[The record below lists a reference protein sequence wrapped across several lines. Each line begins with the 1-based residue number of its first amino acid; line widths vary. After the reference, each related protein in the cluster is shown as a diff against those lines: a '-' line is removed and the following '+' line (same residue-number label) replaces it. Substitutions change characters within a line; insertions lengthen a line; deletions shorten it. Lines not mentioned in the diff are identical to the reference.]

1 MLRAKTLFLIWACVL
16 LWGARTTLGESAP
29 QEKGR
34 PLEAARLLALVA
46 GNALPENIAALIES
60 RGLAFQPTEEYQKL
74 LKQAGANAGVT
85 KALQKARVNAGGD
98 AKGETQVWS
107 HLSLAGKLIREKKYG
122 VGETELNAALQ
133 AGADKLEA
141 GFVMGEALRQQ
152 EEWEKAAAVYM
163 EIVNE
168 DKDFPEAQTK
178 LSFLLYREGDAEQS
192 LRAAK
197 AALAATPNNAE
208 AHKNAG
214 LALETMRKY
223 DAAEKEYQEALRLK
237 PDYENVHADLGIL
250 LYDKNDYDGA
260 IAEYKKALAL
270 NPNEA
275 SVRLNLALAYDQKN
289 EADNAIREL
298 REAKKL
304 APKNFAVRQNLG
316 SILIHQDRNADAV
329 AELRELEAIAPE
341 SAVCHLCLAMALY
354 KTDDLEAAKKE
365 AQIAIRLDP
374 GNAPSYLALGQIY
387 EVQGKNELALKE
399 YRQSERMDPDS
410 VETRI
415 CAARVLVAMKQVAQ
429 ALEELKAAKDLE
441 PGNAHV
447 HEQYGKALE
456 ASGKLDGAKSEYQEA
471 LLLDKENAYALL
483 DLAQL
488 QEKQGDWPDAME
500 NYRAAVKIV
509 QAAMIASRGPKIS
522 VDAPGAYQAA
532 QMRLKQHLSE
542 LRATGKGEEAA
553 KLESRMDSIE
563 ASKGVSGK
571 LDAAMEAGGED
582 YKKKRFAEAER
593 NYQQAVKLGEQLQ
606 PHEGRL
612 VLALGYLGSLYALRK
627 DYPDAQAAYERSLKT
642 AEEVYGPGTPQVGQ
656 VLEALA
662 RLNLEQGDKGRAET
676 YAQQNL
682 AMAGKNAGTN
692 SFSYSLALMTLGY
705 VYFSQKQYA
714 KAEPYMAKAVE
725 IHQQLSGPQAMIIVS
740 SKQILCTIYDGM
752 GQAAKAATC
761 ASELTPVM
769 EQAYGENSQALAP
782 LLTLRAKALREL
794 GRVTEAD
801 QVDQRKN
808 ALKQATLSAN

>member
-1 MLRAKTLFLIWACVL
+1 M
-16 LWGARTTLGESAP
+16 
-29 QEKGR
+29 
-34 PLEAARLLALVA
+34 A
-46 GNALPENIAALIES
+46 GNALPENIAALVAS
-60 RGLAFQPTEEYQKL
+60 RGLAFEPSAEYEKL
-74 LKQAGANAGVT
+74 LQQAGANAGLMNALR
-85 KALQKARVNAGGD
+85 KAKVSAGGD
-98 AKGETQVWS
+98 AKEETQVWT
-107 HLSLAGKLIREKKYG
+107 HLSLAGKLIREKKYAE
-122 VGETELNAALQ
+122 GETELNRALQ
-133 AGADKLEA
+133 VGADKLEA

-152 EEWEKAAAVYM
+152 EEWSKAAAVYM

-168 DKDFPEAQTK
+168 DKDFPEVQTK
-178 LSFLLYREGDAEQS
+178 LSFVLYRGGDAEDA

-197 AALAATPNNAE
+197 TALEATPNNAE

-237 PDYENVHADLGIL
+237 PDYEYVHADLGIL
-250 LYDKNDYDGA
+250 LYDKRDYDRA

-270 NPNEA
+270 DPNEA
-275 SVRLNLALAYDQKN
+275 SVRLNLGLAYDAKN
-289 EADNAIREL
+289 EADSAIREL

-304 APKNFAVRQNLG
+304 DPKNFLIRQNLG

-341 SAVCHLCLAMALY
+341 SAVCHLCLSMALY
-354 KTDDLEAAKKE
+354 KTNDFEAAKKE
-365 AQIAIRLDP
+365 AQIAVRLDP
-374 GNAPSYLALGQIY
+374 GNPMTYRALGQIY
-387 EVQGKNELALKE
+387 EVLGKNELALDE
-399 YRQSERMDPDS
+399 YRQSEQMDPDA

-415 CAARVLVAMKQVAQ
+415 CVARILVSMKEFAQ
-429 ALEELKAAKDLE
+429 AVEELKAAKDLE
-441 PGNAHV
+441 PGNTQV

-456 ASGKLDGAKSEYQEA
+456 ASGRLDEAKSEYQEA
-471 LLLDKENAYALL
+471 LLLNKENAFALL
-483 DLAQL
+483 DLAKL
-488 QEKQGDWPDAME
+488 QEKQGDWPAAME

-509 QAAMIASRGPKIS
+509 QAGMMGSHGPKTF
-522 VDAPGAYQAA
+522 VDAPGAYEAA
-532 QMRLKQHLSE
+532 QMRFKQHLSE
-542 LRATGKGEEAA
+542 LRAAGKSEEAA
-553 KLESRMDSIE
+553 KLETKMDSVE

-571 LDAAMEAGGED
+571 LDRAMEAGGED
-582 YKKKRFAEAER
+582 YKEKRFAEAER

-642 AEEVYGPGTPQVGQ
+642 AEEVYGRGTPQVGQ
-656 VLEALA
+656 VLEALT

-682 AMAGKNAGTN
+682 TMAEKNAGTN

-705 VYFSQKQYA
+705 VYFVQKQYA

-740 SKQILCTIYDGM
+740 SKQMLCTIYDGT

-769 EQAYGENSQALAP
+769 EQAYGENSQALVP
-782 LLTLRAKALREL
+782 LLTLRSKALREL

-801 QVDQRKN
+801 QVDQRKKS
-808 ALKQATLSAN
+808 LTQATVSAN